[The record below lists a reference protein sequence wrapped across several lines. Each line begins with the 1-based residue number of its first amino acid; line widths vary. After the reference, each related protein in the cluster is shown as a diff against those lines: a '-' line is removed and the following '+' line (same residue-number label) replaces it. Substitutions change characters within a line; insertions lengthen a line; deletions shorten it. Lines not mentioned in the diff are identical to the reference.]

1 MIKLDVRFE
10 KPASPDD
17 YLKPENKIHNFGRL
31 YIDYEVMD

>member
-10 KPASPDD
+10 NPDNPND
-17 YLKPENKIHNFGRL
+17 YIRAENKVRSFGRL